1 MSSEAVVQHGET
13 HESGPHIPAIQ
24 GEIIHGMDFFGI
36 PVSNTIFSTWLFM
49 GVFFVFIGIFYI
61 AIKTKIFPRLKAIGI
76 NALSFLDEMFTDLI
90 GNKKYARRFLPV
102 AGGFF
107 IFIFMANIF
116 GLILDWLGFVL
127 HGGVAYLRPINSD
140 PNTTLVMAVTII
152 VVAQI
157 TGIRYKGFIHHF
169 KHYFFNWSGHSV
181 AEKIINVPIGWIHFI
196 GEFTR
201 ILSLSVRLFAN
212 IFTGVVLVA
221 VMTYVGSLI
230 PSGGLGLGGIVVIP
244 FWFFE
249 IFVAFL
255 QAYIFLNLAS
265 LYLRES
271 VTKEGH

>member
-1 MSSEAVVQHGET
+1 
-13 HESGPHIPAIQ
+13 
-24 GEIIHGMDFFGI
+24 MDVFGI
-36 PVSNTIFSTWLFM
+36 PVTNTIFSTWLFM
-49 GVFFVFIGIFYI
+49 GVFFLLIAVLYV
-61 AIKTKIFPRLKAIGI
+61 AIKTRMFPRLKAIGI
-76 NALSFLDEMFTDLI
+76 NTMTFLDEMFIDLI

-107 IFIFMANIF
+107 IFIFMGNIF
-116 GLILDWLGFVL
+116 GLVLDWLNFVVT
-127 HGGVAYLRPINSD
+127 GGHAYLRPINSD
-140 PNTTLVMAVTII
+140 PNTTLVMAITII
-152 VVAQI
+152 VVAQL
-157 TGIRYKGFIHHF
+157 TAIRYKGFFHHF
-169 KHYFFNWSGHSV
+169 KHYFFNWSGHSL
-181 AEKIINVPIGWIHFI
+181 AEKAINVPIGWIHFI

-201 ILSLSVRLFAN
+201 IMSLSVRLFAN
-212 IFTGVVLVA
+212 IFTGVVLIG

-249 IFVAFL
+249 LFVAFL